1 MRDTSICLLVVAG
14 LLGGCAAGPEQ
25 GTLSAFADGPS
36 DGLDRLAAD
45 IEAHGEIDTALGLY
59 KQAAELT
66 PDASAYV
73 RLGKAYT
80 RTGRIDPAIGAF
92 RSALRRDADNLDAML
107 GLGSAL
113 VRKRALTDAIVILE
127 KAAALGEIPGIL
139 NQLGLAQTL
148 AGRFAAGRDS
158 LERASRLDPTDL
170 DILSNLAL
178 AEALVGHCERAIE
191 LASLV
196 VQSGAAQ
203 HHTRSAVVTL
213 VLAGPTGLR
222 QGDRRSQS
230 DPSRRRR
237 PAQSGRRDPDDAVAR
252 SPRSGA
258 GAPHRLSEA
267 MAPGA

>member
-1 MRDTSICLLVVAG
+1 MRDTSVCLVLVAG
-14 LLGGCAAGPEQ
+14 LLGGCAAIPQ
-25 GTLSAFADGPS
+25 QRTPSAFAEVPS

-45 IEAHGEIDTALGLY
+45 IEAHGETDTALGLY

-73 RLGKAYT
+73 RLGKAYA

-92 RSALRRDADNLDAML
+92 RLALRRDADNADAML

-113 VRKRALTDAIVILE
+113 VRKKAPTDAIVILE
-127 KAAALGEIPGIL
+127 KAAARRETSGVL

-148 AGRFAAGRDS
+148 AGRFAAGRDL
-158 LERASRLDPTDL
+158 LERASRLEPTDL

-178 AEALVGHCERAIE
+178 AEALVGHRERAIE

-213 VLAGPTGLR
+213 VLAGEPDGAREIADINLIHR
-222 QGDRRSQS
+222 DVDDLLSRAAAIRMM
-230 DPSRRRR
+230 PSPEAR
-237 PAQSGRRDPDDAVAR
+237 AQALGRLI
-252 SPRSGA
+252 S
-258 GAPHRLSEA
+258 
-267 MAPGA
+267 